1 MCGLSLGVS
10 SAMRAVLLAV
20 ALLSADQALAQAP
33 APPVD
38 PQQEIRAATQA
49 AIEVAQAGPR
59 DIVLLDQAILKLPR
73 GYYFVP
79 VPQAGRLLQAYGN
92 RSTDTLRGMVWG
104 PGGPGGDWVAIVRFF
119 KSGYIK
125 DDDARD
131 WNAAELLDSLRTGT
145 EENNKER
152 RARGLPEME
161 VLGWIEP
168 PAYDAATH
176 RLVWSLSSRNKGEPA
191 DAEKS
196 VNYNTYALGR
206 DGYISLNLVTGASAI
221 ERYKPVARELLAS
234 LEYQQGKRYADFN
247 PATDRV
253 AEFGLAA
260 LVGGAVAKKL
270 GLFGL
275 IGVFL
280 LKFWK
285 IVAIAVV
292 ALGGGAFQLFRR
304 RRNDGPIQ

>member
-1 MCGLSLGVS
+1 MSGLFLRASRVARTFLFVAILS
-10 SAMRAVLLAV
+10 SIGH
-20 ALLSADQALAQAP
+20 ALAQAP
-33 APPVD
+33 KPAD
-38 PQQEIRAATQA
+38 PQIEIRAAAQA
-49 AIEVAQAGPR
+49 AIDAAQAGPR
-59 DIVLLDQAILKLPR
+59 EVALLDQAVLKLPR

-79 VPQAGRLLQAYGN
+79 MPQAGRLLQAYGN
-92 RSTDTLRGMVWG
+92 RTTDTLRGMVWG
-104 PGGPGGDWVAIVRFF
+104 PGGPDGDWVGIVRYF

-131 WNAAELLDSLRTGT
+131 WNASELLDSLRSGT

-152 RARGLPEME
+152 RSRGLPEME

-168 PAYDAATH
+168 PAYDAKAH

-206 DGYISLNLVTGASAI
+206 EGYVSLNLVTGASVI

-234 LEYQQGKRYADFN
+234 LEYNQGKRYEDFN
-247 PATDRV
+247 PSTDRV

-292 ALGGGAFQLFRR
+292 ALGAGAFKIFGRR
-304 RRNDGPIQ
+304 RDG

>member
-1 MCGLSLGVS
+1 MSSVSLGALGVV
-10 SAMRAVLLAV
+10 RTILFVAVLSSV
-20 ALLSADQALAQAP
+20 GHALAQAP
-33 APPVD
+33 KSVD
-38 PQQEIRAATQA
+38 PQIEIRAATQA
-49 AIEVAQAGPR
+49 AIDVAQAGPR
-59 DIVLLDQAILKLPR
+59 DVALLDQAVLKLPR

-79 VPQAGRLLQAYGN
+79 MPQAGRLLQAYGN
-92 RSTDTLRGMVWG
+92 RTSDSLRGMVWG
-104 PGGPGGDWVAIVRFF
+104 PGGPDSDWTGIVRYI

-131 WNAAELLDSLRTGT
+131 WNAAELLESLRSGT
-145 EENNKER
+145 EENNKDR

-168 PAYDAATH
+168 PTYDARSH

-206 DGYISLNLVTGASAI
+206 EGYVSLNLITGANVI
-221 ERYKPVARELLAS
+221 EQYKPVARELLAS
-234 LEYQQGKRYADFN
+234 LEYNQGKRYEDFN
-247 PATDRV
+247 PSTDRV

-285 IVAIAVV
+285 IAAIGAIA
-292 ALGGGAFQLFRR
+292 LGAGAFKIFGRR
-304 RRNDGPIQ
+304 RQ